1 MPYKKIIILGAGLT
15 GLYLANLLK
24 KEKIDF
30 RILEGRNRV
39 GGRILTDYQQDSASI
54 EMGATWFGENHRK
67 LKQVIKELN
76 INYFEQ
82 YLGNTAIYEPISSS
96 PHQLVQLPPNDDPSF
111 RIQGG
116 TFELIKALTK
126 NLDEGEIRLNET
138 VNQIK
143 YSDDELHIFTEDTT
157 YHAEIVVSTLPPNL
171 LINSIR
177 FDPQLP
183 AELIEIAKNTHTWMG
198 ESIKIGLRF
207 DEPFWR
213 KGRLSG
219 TIFSNVGP
227 ITEMYEHN
235 DVEDQFFALK
245 GFLSSA
251 YFSMTKDQRLE
262 MVLNQL
268 QKYYGDQVF
277 NYRSYEELIWQN
289 ERFTYMPYEGSIYP
303 HQNNGYPIYQ
313 APFFDN
319 RFYVA
324 GTETSSQYPGYMEG
338 AIQSAENTFERLRE
352 KKV

>member
-1 MPYKKIIILGAGLT
+1 MLYRKIIILGAGLT

-24 KEKIDF
+24 REKIDF
-30 RILEGRNRV
+30 QILEGRGRV
-39 GGRILTDYQQDSASI
+39 GGRILTDHQKDCASI

-126 NLDEGEIRLNET
+126 NLDEGDILLNEP
-138 VNQIK
+138 VNGIK
-143 YSDDELHIFTEDTT
+143 YSHDGLRIFTGNTT

-171 LINSIR
+171 LMNSIK

-183 AELIEIAKNTHTWMG
+183 EELVGIAKNTHTWMG

-235 DVEDQFFALK
+235 DVEDQLFALK

-251 YFSMTKDQRLE
+251 YYSMTKDQRLE
-262 MVLNQL
+262 RVLNQL
-268 QKYYGDQVF
+268 QKYYGNQVL

-289 ERFTYMPYEGSIYP
+289 ERFTYMPHEGSIYP
-303 HQNNGYPIYQ
+303 HQNNGHPLYQ
-313 APFFDN
+313 SAFFDN
-319 RFYVA
+319 RLYIA
-324 GTETSSQYPGYMEG
+324 GTETASKYPGYMEG
-338 AIQSAENTFERLRE
+338 AIQSAENTFEKLRE